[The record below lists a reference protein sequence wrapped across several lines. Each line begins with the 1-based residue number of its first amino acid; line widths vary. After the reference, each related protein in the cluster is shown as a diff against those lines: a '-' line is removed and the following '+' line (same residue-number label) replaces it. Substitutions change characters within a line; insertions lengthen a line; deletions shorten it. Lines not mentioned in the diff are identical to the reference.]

1 MMKTL
6 TKLKVEK
13 KFSNMIK
20 TIKKTPKNSMVKLG
34 KLYLP
39 DQKKE
44 NVCVSIYIYIYIY
57 MKERDTVIQHV

>member
-57 MKERDTVIQHV
+57 I